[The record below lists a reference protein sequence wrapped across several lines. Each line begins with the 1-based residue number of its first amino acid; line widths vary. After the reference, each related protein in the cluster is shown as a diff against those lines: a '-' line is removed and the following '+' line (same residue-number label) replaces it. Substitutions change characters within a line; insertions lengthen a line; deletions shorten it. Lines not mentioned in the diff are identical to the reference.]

1 MRDVT
6 AILLIVEGCA
16 KLCPLLREKLVL
28 AAEVKIL
35 KLDLAV
41 RSQKRNLVLVF
52 DGSLILY
59 FECCLTKKKINK
71 MLSIKQGSENKAVTA
86 LLWPLSVLC
95 RDS

>member
-1 MRDVT
+1 M
-6 AILLIVEGCA
+6 EGCA

-59 FECCLTKKKINK
+59 FECCLTKKKN
-71 MLSIKQGSENKAVTA
+71 QQNAQHQAGQ
-86 LLWPLSVLC
+86 
-95 RDS
+95 

>member
-1 MRDVT
+1 M
-6 AILLIVEGCA
+6 EGCA

-59 FECCLTKKKINK
+59 FECCLTKKKKINK